1 MVCKY
6 CGAEISD
13 NEKACPK
20 CGKSLEKGRRV
31 KDVLHV
37 ALFTLAVVAVLA
49 IIYVIAYNIVH

>member
-20 CGKSLEKGRRV
+20 CGKSLEKGSRV
-31 KDVLHV
+31 KAVLHV
-37 ALFTLAVVAVLA
+37 TLFTLAVVAVLA
-49 IIYVIAYNIVH
+49 IIYVITYNIVH